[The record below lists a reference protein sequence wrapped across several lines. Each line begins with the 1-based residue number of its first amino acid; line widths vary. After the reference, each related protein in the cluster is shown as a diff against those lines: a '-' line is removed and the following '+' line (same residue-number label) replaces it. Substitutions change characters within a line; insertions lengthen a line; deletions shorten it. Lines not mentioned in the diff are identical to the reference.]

1 MQLHHVLASGLCA
14 AALAAQQNPFIV
26 FPQDPERM
34 TITSSSYIRRPNWNA
49 QAEGLQQLDASWFR
63 GIGDAGAGCV
73 VRGFYQWAADENST
87 TAETYGIVF
96 RGVDPTVGGPDVSPA
111 GTLFSLSGLTTPTQA
126 PASRIT
132 WLMTDVFATPVAV
145 PCEQGWFQGIAF
157 GANPA
162 WPATD
167 GHSLWGA
174 DAPSAHTPATVGENC
189 RASAPDVT
197 WSVNASF
204 TTATTAWTYIMG
216 ALIDAPVLHLGGID
230 PLSSRTGTLGAPSYG
245 MNGLFPD
252 ILAVPAHGLNARV
265 QDHHSP
271 QGLALFAA
279 AFSFDAP
286 LSFGPP
292 GSLYLPINSAL
303 ILGFSPLQGGAA
315 TLPIASPGTIPPS
328 LVGTSVMF
336 QAVVLDPVSGNF
348 AFTNAQA
355 ALF

>member
-1 MQLHHVLASGLCA
+1 MQLHHVLAFGLCA
-14 AALAAQQNPFIV
+14 ATLAAQQNPFIV

-34 TITSSSYIRRPNWNA
+34 TITCASYIRRPSWNA

-63 GIGDAGAGCV
+63 GIGDNGAGCV
-73 VRGFYQWAADENST
+73 ARGFYHWAADENST
-87 TAETYGIVF
+87 TSETYGIVF

-111 GTLFSLSGLTTPTQA
+111 GTLFSLSGLTTPTQV
-126 PASRIT
+126 PAQRIS

-167 GHSLWGA
+167 GHSLWAA
-174 DAPSAHTPATVGENC
+174 DRTSASLATIGENC
-189 RASAPDVT
+189 RVTAPNVT
-197 WSVNASF
+197 WAVNASF

-216 ALIDAPVLHLGGID
+216 AMIDAPVLHLGGID
-230 PLSSRTGTLGAPSYG
+230 ALSSRTGALGASSYG

-252 ILAVPAHGLNARV
+252 IVAVPAHGLDARV
-265 QDHHSP
+265 QDNRYP
-271 QGLALFAA
+271 QGLALYAA
-279 AFSFDAP
+279 AFHFDPP
-286 LSFGPP
+286 LSFGPS
-292 GSLYLPINSAL
+292 GSLYLPIGSAL
-303 ILGFSPLQGGAA
+303 ILGFSPMNNGAA
-315 TLPIASPGTIPPS
+315 TLPIASPGVIPPS
-328 LVGTSVMF
+328 LVGTNIMF

-355 ALF
+355 TLF